1 MATYESQCVSYDV
14 ERVCGFIDE
23 KTMIDEELLGL
34 SALCL
39 PKRWYR
45 HEEKEIERELSL
57 IHI

>member
-23 KTMIDEELLGL
+23 KTMIDEELLEL

-39 PKRWYR
+39 PKRWF
-45 HEEKEIERELSL
+45 
-57 IHI
+57 

>member
-23 KTMIDEELLGL
+23 KTMIDEELLEL

-45 HEEKEIERELSL
+45 HEEKERERERE
-57 IHI
+57 IDR